1 MVLPIIIGVGATIIA
16 LTAKSTIAAV
26 QKFRWLT
33 PAMIASLNNIRIE
46 NPTTSIILKDGKPH
60 PHHKMHEFLR
70 SKYPLAGFG
79 EPITE
84 QEALSIMGIEGDDI
98 LNLNKEMLKSRY
110 RKLMVMNHPD
120 KNGSQYITQKINQAK
135 EILDKS
141 YMINK

>member
-1 MVLPIIIGVGATIIA
+1 MVVPIIIGVGATVLA
-16 LTAKSTIAAV
+16 LTARATISAA
-26 QKFRWLT
+26 QKYKWLT

-46 NPTTSIILKDGKPH
+46 NSATSIILKDGKLH

-70 SKYPLAGFG
+70 SKYPLVGFA
-79 EPITE
+79 EPMTE
-84 QEALSIMGIEGDDI
+84 QEALDIMGIEGDDI
-98 LNLNKEMLKSRY
+98 LNLNRQMLKTRY

-135 EILDKS
+135 DVLEKS